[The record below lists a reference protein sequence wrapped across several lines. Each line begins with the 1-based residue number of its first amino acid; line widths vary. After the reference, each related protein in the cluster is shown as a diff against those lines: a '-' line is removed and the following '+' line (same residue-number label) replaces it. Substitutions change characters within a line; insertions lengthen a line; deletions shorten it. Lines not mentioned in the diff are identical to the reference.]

1 MLSNLAWVLIILVAI
16 ISYYAFVLPP
26 KDKLVFKL
34 YQKRD
39 ELTLYAMNTPGKQ
52 DTEEYGYLVQMI
64 NVEIYLIKNNISFMD
79 YYRSVI
85 ETTVENQKEVESI
98 LERIKQDEFMKNI
111 FDDTFSIFEG
121 YFKRKFKV
129 FSYLFLKPIVY
140 ILKIFEKL
148 KKKASLKKISRTI
161 ERTSSITENYE
172 RYMRMN
178 SNVM

>member
-85 ETTVENQKEVESI
+85 ETTVENQKEV
-98 LERIKQDEFMKNI
+98 
-111 FDDTFSIFEG
+111 
-121 YFKRKFKV
+121 
-129 FSYLFLKPIVY
+129 
-140 ILKIFEKL
+140 
-148 KKKASLKKISRTI
+148 
-161 ERTSSITENYE
+161 
-172 RYMRMN
+172 
-178 SNVM
+178 